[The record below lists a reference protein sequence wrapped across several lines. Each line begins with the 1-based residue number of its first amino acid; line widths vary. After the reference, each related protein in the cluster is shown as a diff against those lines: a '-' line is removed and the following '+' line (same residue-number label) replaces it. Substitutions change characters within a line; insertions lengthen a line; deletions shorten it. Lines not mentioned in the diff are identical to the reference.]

1 MKNSLAYISGLALM
15 SAAVI
20 GILFSLSGFVLLGV
34 YAPRTTSNAQKTL
47 DRLSNAMTV
56 TASGLELAHS
66 AVEEADTA
74 LDSLSA
80 TMEGINTS
88 MTESQPSLKAI
99 SDLLGTELPNTIRAT
114 QDSLDSAETSAKNID
129 GLLTNLSKIPF
140 LGTLVYNP
148 KVPLNVTIGG
158 VSDSLADIPK
168 DLEDAQKGLDLT
180 IETMDSINRE
190 LGSIAESTDQIRGST
205 DDTLQIIEDYQIMVG
220 DLQKDVERMQT
231 NLPRTLRLLTAAA
244 VAFLIWLGLVQ
255 IGFLLQGLDLIKRSK
270 ESRRERRTTPTS
282 E

>member
-1 MKNSLAYISGLALM
+1 MKNSLTYISGLAFM

-129 GLLTNLSKIPF
+129 GLLTSLSKIPF

-148 KVPLNVTIGG
+148 KVRECGPL
-158 VSDSLADIPK
+158 A
-168 DLEDAQKGLDLT
+168 AC
-180 IETMDSINRE
+180 
-190 LGSIAESTDQIRGST
+190 
-205 DDTLQIIEDYQIMVG
+205 
-220 DLQKDVERMQT
+220 
-231 NLPRTLRLLTAAA
+231 RTA
-244 VAFLIWLGLVQ
+244 G
-255 IGFLLQGLDLIKRSK
+255 
-270 ESRRERRTTPTS
+270 
-282 E
+282 

>member
-1 MKNSLAYISGLALM
+1 MKNSLTYISGLALM

-20 GILFSLSGFVLLGV
+20 GILFSLSGFILLGV
-34 YAPRTTSNAQKTL
+34 YAGRATTNALNTL

-56 TASGLELAHS
+56 TSTGLEIAHS
-66 AVEEADTA
+66 AVKEADTA
-74 LDSLSA
+74 LDSLAA
-80 TMEGINTS
+80 TMEGIDTS

-129 GLLTNLSKIPF
+129 GLLTSLSKIPF
-140 LGTLVYNP
+140 LGSLVYNP
-148 KVPLNVTIGG
+148 KVPLNVTIGD
-158 VSDSLADIPK
+158 VSDSLGEIPQ

-190 LGSIAESTDQIRGST
+190 LGSIAESTAQIRDST
-205 DDTLQIIEDYQIMVG
+205 DDTLQVIEDYQVMVG

-231 NLPRTLRLLTAAA
+231 TLPRNLRLMTAAA

-255 IGFLLQGLDLIKRSK
+255 IGFLLQGLDLIRHSK
-270 ESRRERRTTPTS
+270 EYRREKRTTPPS
-282 E
+282 D